1 MDDNAVPGM
10 NGLLKI
16 NPVPDDKCGQGNIE
30 FLGNG
35 GKIISLP
42 DNVDPLISA

>member
-1 MDDNAVPGM
+1 MDNETIPRM
-10 NGLLKI
+10 NRLFK
-16 NPVPDDKCGQGNIE
+16 NIE

-42 DNVDPLISA
+42 DNVDPFILT